1 MTQGMKAGRK
11 VGAVI
16 GGIAFLIFG
25 LMPGFYFGSY
35 GTLVLL
41 SHLTG
46 GPVAPTIIARM
57 LVVVGIVLG
66 VFCVGAVSIVLGAL
80 FGTAVGYVSDL
91 ISAPA
96 KEPAEVP
103 VKNK

>member
-1 MTQGMKAGRK
+1 
-11 VGAVI
+11 
-16 GGIAFLIFG
+16 
-25 LMPGFYFGSY
+25 
-35 GTLVLL
+35 
-41 SHLTG
+41 
-46 GPVAPTIIARM
+46 
-57 LVVVGIVLG
+57 
-66 VFCVGAVSIVLGAL
+66 VLGAL